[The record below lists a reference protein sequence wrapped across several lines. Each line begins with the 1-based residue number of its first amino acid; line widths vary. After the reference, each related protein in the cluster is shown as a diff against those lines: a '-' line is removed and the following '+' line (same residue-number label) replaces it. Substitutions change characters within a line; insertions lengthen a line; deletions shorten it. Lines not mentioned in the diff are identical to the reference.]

1 MKTGLLA
8 VLAALALVTTG
19 FSGGWHGGG
28 GWTAMDGGGGWHG
41 GGGWRGGGFRGGY
54 YGRGTTAVAGTGM
67 LATIDGTAVGAGG
80 AAVTTR
86 GGYFRFH
93 GLTRITVI
101 TDQVTGMGMAQD
113 TDTGMDRVTATDTES
128 GSVIL
133 RPLFSGRIG

>member
-1 MKTGLLA
+1 MAGTA
-8 VLAALALVTTG
+8 VAAGMAAVAGTAVADGVAAVFEADTTD
-19 FSGGWHGGG
+19 
-28 GWTAMDGGGGWHG
+28 AA
-41 GGGWRGGGFRGGY
+41 
-54 YGRGTTAVAGTGM
+54 TAVAGTGM
-67 LATIDGTAVGAGG
+67 LATIDGTAAGAGG

-101 TDQVTGMGMAQD
+101 TDQVTGMGMDQD
-113 TDTGMDRVTATDTES
+113 TDTGMDRVTATDTDS

>member
-1 MKTGLLA
+1 MDLDDPRKVLGRLPYPLFKPEEPWELTGD
-8 VLAALALVTTG
+8 VDDVVFPTGTALFDDTLYV
-19 FSGGWHGGG
+19 
-28 GWTAMDGGGGWHG
+28 
-41 GGGWRGGGFRGGY
+41 Y
-54 YGRGTTAVAGTGM
+54 YGAADAVTAVAGTGM
-67 LATIDGTAVGAGG
+67 LATIDGTAAGAGG

-133 RPLFSGRIG
+133 RPSVLRTNG